1 MKIIKRSGSED
12 TFDIKKIY
20 NAVYK
25 ANMEVVHNER
35 LSNEQIQQISD
46 NVENIC
52 NDMNRSLSVEEIQD
66 LVENQIMNLRAFSC

>member
-46 NVENIC
+46 NAVKTAHVLTDEKVAMDYLEHLKTI
-52 NDMNRSLSVEEIQD
+52 SEE
-66 LVENQIMNLRAFSC
+66 A